1 MGILICSPFSVSF
14 WQWIRTLETCRPGR
28 NVMKVRSVFFLM
40 GREALPLSSA
50 QAPGKP
56 PSKKAPLS
64 IQWSHDESL
73 SSAAGP
79 GPGPS
84 IQGSNSLSVASGP
97 TQDPRHDITFKSHE
111 TP

>member
-1 MGILICSPFSVSF
+1 
-14 WQWIRTLETCRPGR
+14 
-28 NVMKVRSVFFLM
+28 MKVRSVFFLM
-40 GREALPLSSA
+40 EREALSLSSA

-79 GPGPS
+79 GPASS
-84 IQGSNSLSVASGP
+84 IQGSNSLSVALGTNTGP
-97 TQDPRHDITFKSHE
+97 QT
-111 TP
+111 